1 MFSLKQFALLLL
13 VAAMLVLLAACG
25 RNGTLDYSND
35 YTTSV
40 DLNVS
45 EATPA
50 PEPIPTTT
58 QPPVPMPTPY
68 PSLETTDE
76 IPFLWL
82 VTAPHGQ
89 TMYIFGTTHHG
100 TADFYPLPD
109 EVTDAFRRSDYLA
122 METPLDVTIRDWD
135 IPIVI
140 EDYMSEEQ
148 RQELRHQAM
157 SIFGEYESYLL
168 EMMGITLDDL
178 YDLDLA
184 ALSGIMSRMAG
195 IKS

>member
-1 MFSLKQFALLLL
+1 MHNLRRLILLLH
-13 VAAMLVLLAACG
+13 LAAILFLFATCG
-25 RNGTLDYSND
+25 RDNFTGCSYEYTNND
-35 YTTSV
+35 YLSLV
-40 DLNVS
+40 
-45 EATPA
+45 EI
-50 PEPIPTTT
+50 E
-58 QPPVPMPTPY
+58 PMPTLTPTQTTA
-68 PSLETTDE
+68 PSPQPSQTSNDE
-76 IPFLWL
+76 IPLLWL

-89 TMYIFGTTHHG
+89 TMYMFGATHHG

-109 EVTDAFRRSDYLA
+109 ELMDAFRRSDYLA

-135 IPIVI
+135 IPIVL

-157 SIFGEYESYLL
+157 AIFGEYESYLL